1 MEANIKEK
9 EKPYTLGKLGGKH
22 LFTFTTI
29 LRKIGFKELKEC
41 FESDE
46 IMALIN
52 DKNVNIEKVGI
63 NIMMNVAVVVIS
75 NLENCESDIYK
86 LLSDLS
92 GMSKK
97 ELSELDMDIFVEMIM
112 DVFRKEEFRGFFKA
126 ASKLFN

>member
-1 MEANIKEK
+1 MEANIEEGKK
-9 EKPYTLGKLGGKH
+9 AYTLGKLGGKH

-29 LRKIGFKELKEC
+29 LKKIGFKELKEC

-46 IMALIN
+46 IASLISE
-52 DKNVNIEKVGI
+52 KNVNIEKVGI
-63 NIMMNVAVVVIS
+63 NVMMNVAVIVIS

-97 ELSELDMDIFVEMIM
+97 ELSELDMNIFIEMIM
-112 DVFRKEEFRGFFKA
+112 DVFRKEEFKGFFKA
-126 ASKLFN
+126 ASRLFK